1 MACIDFILFRFLSVF
16 IYIAL
21 VTFAIIGT
29 HLYFYAYY
37 YMKKSNI
44 IGAVA
49 ILLLAFSVDS
59 GFWAYAEFFRFMNG
73 GYQSWTINPVA
84 LIFVKGFLAITL
96 INFVLVSIRKPPLR
110 VNINQKPLFK
120 G

>member
-1 MACIDFILFRFLSVF
+1 MVIIRFFSVF
-16 IYIAL
+16 VYVAL
-21 VTFAIIGT
+21 FTFSIIGT

-37 YMKKSNI
+37 KMKKSRV
-44 IGAVA
+44 IGSVA
-49 ILLLAFSVDS
+49 MLLLALSIDS